1 MSARTR
7 PSRQRGAAVIVAM
20 LVVAL
25 ATIAAAGFMFRS
37 QLEWRKFENAAN
49 LDQARWILRAA
60 EQWAA
65 TVLMDDARNSRV
77 DHRGEAWAQ
86 ELPPVESEGY
96 VISGRMEEQDGS
108 FNLNNLVVDGQIDE
122 QQLAV
127 FQRLLKVLRLPA
139 ELAWHVADWLDSD
152 QEPLQPGSAESAYYL
167 GLTPPYTAAD
177 RPLVSVDELTRV
189 KGVDRDILGQ
199 LRPFVAAL
207 PRGNRVNVNTAPAEV
222 LAALVES
229 LTLDEAQALTAQR
242 DRIWFRDTAEFQRAL
257 PHGLSVNTGLATV
270 SSEYFVVRAS
280 ARHGR
285 ISVGSRAL
293 LHRMGTQLP
302 TILWR
307 ASL

>member
-1 MSARTR
+1 MTARIP
-7 PSRQRGAAVIVAM
+7 PSRQRGAAIIVAM

-25 ATIAAAGFMFRS
+25 ATISAAGFLFRS
-37 QLEWRKFENAAN
+37 QLEWRKLENASD

-65 TVLMDDARNSRV
+65 TVLMDDARNSRA

-96 VISGRMEEQDGS
+96 VISGRMEEQDGR
-108 FNLNNLVVDGQIDE
+108 FNLNNLVVNGQVNE
-122 QQLAV
+122 PQLAA
-127 FQRLLKVLRLPA
+127 FQRLLKVLRLPS
-139 ELAWHVADWLDSD
+139 ELAGNIADWLDSD
-152 QEPLQPGSAESAYYL
+152 QESAQAGSAESDYYL

-177 RPLVSVDELTRV
+177 RPLLSVDELIRV
-189 KGVDRDILGQ
+189 KGVDRDVLEQ
-199 LRPFVAAL
+199 LRPFVATL
-207 PRGNRVNVNTAPAEV
+207 PQGSRLNVNTASAEV
-222 LAALVES
+222 LSTLVES
-229 LTLDEAQALTAQR
+229 LTLDEAQALAAQR
-242 DRIWFRDTAEFQRAL
+242 DRIWFRDLSDFQRAL
-257 PHGLSVNTGLATV
+257 PYGLSVNADLITV

-293 LHRMGTQLP
+293 LRRQGAKLP